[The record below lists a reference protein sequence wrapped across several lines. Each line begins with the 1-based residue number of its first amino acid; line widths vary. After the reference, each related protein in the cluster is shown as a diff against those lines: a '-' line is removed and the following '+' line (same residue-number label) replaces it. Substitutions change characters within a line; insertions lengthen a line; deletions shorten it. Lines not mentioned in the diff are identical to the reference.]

1 LIGSRDAEAAAPP
14 DRRIFKM
21 TRVRLQQLFGRLERK
36 EITYTEELNIFG
48 TSTGVTERVAK
59 GGRQPLAPQGYTW
72 RTVPWTAGPQSVVTK

>member
-1 LIGSRDAEAAAPP
+1 
-14 DRRIFKM
+14 M

-59 GGRQPLAPQGYTW
+59 GGWQPLAP
-72 RTVPWTAGPQSVVTK
+72 